1 MILICTTDKTCMER
15 WREAGQRGASEIV
28 DTPNMDGLEARL
40 TQHPDAIVLLDF
52 DFPELHDGDGVE
64 SLLAQHHDAR
74 IIILT
79 HQPSDAEC
87 LRLLRLGVRGYLSAR
102 AAATRVRQA
111 LDHVMAG
118 EIWGPRRLLSTLLDE
133 CRQHAERPNQ
143 VAAINNGL
151 TVRQHEVIALV
162 AEGLHNKEIAR
173 ALDISE
179 RTVKA
184 HLSAIF
190 KRTGTTNRTELALRF
205 APFERALSSRQ
216 RPPSDG

>member
-1 MILICTTDKTCMER
+1 MER

-28 DTPNMDGLEARL
+28 DISNMDGLEARL

-52 DFPELHDGDGVE
+52 NFPELHNGDGVE

-79 HQPSDAEC
+79 HQASDAEC

-102 AAATRVRQA
+102 AAAPRVRQA
-111 LDHVMAG
+111 LDHVTAG

-133 CRQHAERPNQ
+133 CRQHAERASPA
-143 VAAINNGL
+143 VAAIDNDL

-173 ALDISE
+173 ALDIAE